1 MGEADMDEDE
11 SGAGGAGR
19 KGKGKRRV
27 AKTEI
32 NVVSGKAPRS
42 GVQVKKKD
50 FLDQV
55 TAASGANKA
64 EVRGVLDAALT
75 LMAERLK
82 AGDEIALPP
91 LGKLRMVREK
101 DNGKVRIATLRLQ
114 LAGDGE
120 SGTDP
125 LAEAGD

>member
-1 MGEADMDEDE
+1 MDEDE
-11 SGAGGAGR
+11 SGAGAAGR
-19 KGKGKRRV
+19 KGKGKRRG
-27 AKTEI
+27 ARTEI

-55 TAASGANKA
+55 ADASGGKKT
-64 EVRGVLDAALT
+64 EVRGVLDAALA
-75 LMAERLK
+75 LIAERLM

-91 LGKLRMVREK
+91 LGRLRMVREK
-101 DNGKVRIATLRLQ
+101 DNGKARIATLRLQ
-114 LAGDGE
+114 LPGE
-120 SGTDP
+120 GEAAADP